1 MTIIGL
7 TKIGPGH
14 VALTEREQQGVGVE
28 QVRLEVSATGVC
40 GTDLHI
46 ASDEYA
52 SEPPVT
58 MGHEISGAV
67 VEVGA
72 GVDQS
77 WLSRRVVCETYFSAC
92 ETCAVCRD
100 GRRNLCASRRSLG
113 SFEDGGF
120 AASVVVPALNLHA
133 IPEHVESRDAVL
145 FEPLACVTQC
155 LLDPAKIDA
164 GDRVLVVGPGAM
176 GLLSVQVALAAGA
189 RVTCAGLPAD
199 AARLELAERMGA
211 ESATDVATE
220 AYDVVVECSGSAGGI
235 ATAFRAVRRGGRYV
249 QVGIHGRE
257 VTVPF
262 DTVLYKEVEVSSGFA
277 STPRSWR
284 RAVALVEDRRVNL
297 SGLVT
302 HSLPLDE
309 WRTAFNLV
317 GSPDAVK
324 VTLRP

>member
-7 TKIGPGH
+7 TKTGPGRL
-14 VALTEREQQGVGVE
+14 ALTEREQRSVGTG
-28 QVRLEVSATGVC
+28 QVRIDVSATGVC

-58 MGHEISGAV
+58 LGHEISGAV
-67 VEVGA
+67 VETGA
-72 GVDQS
+72 GVDPS
-77 WLSRRVVCETYFSAC
+77 WVGRRVVCETYFSAC
-92 ETCAVCRD
+92 ETCAPCRD
-100 GRRNLCASRRSLG
+100 GRRNLCASRRSIG

-133 IPEHVESRDAVL
+133 VPDHVESRDAVL

-155 LLDPAKIDA
+155 LLDPAKIDS

-189 RVTCAGLPAD
+189 RVTCVGLPAD
-199 AARLELAERMGA
+199 AARLALAERMGA
-211 ESATDVATE
+211 ESVTDVVPE

-235 ATAFRAVRRGGRYV
+235 ANAFRAVRRGGRYV
-249 QVGIHGRE
+249 QVGIHGKE

-284 RAVALVEDRRVNL
+284 RAITLVEDRRVDL

-309 WRTAFNLV
+309 WQAAFDLV

-324 VTLRP
+324 VALRP